1 MFSIIA
7 PTSPPVSV
15 QGSSTDSTTITLT
28 WMPPP
33 AEFHNGIVR
42 EYLINI
48 TELETGRKFQQMS
61 STTSASLVMLHPYY
75 VYQIAIA
82 AVTVSAGPYSEALDL
97 RTLEDGT
104 YIQSNTGVHLYTNDM
119 HFQCQ

>member
-1 MFSIIA
+1 MFSTTA
-7 PTSPPVSV
+7 PTSSPVGV

-42 EYLINI
+42 EYLINV
-48 TELETGRKFQQMS
+48 TELETGQMFQQMS
-61 STTSASLVMLHPYY
+61 LTTYASLVMLHPYY

-82 AVTVSAGPYSEALDL
+82 AVTVSTGPFSAALDL

-104 YIQSNTGVHLYTNDM
+104 YNYV
-119 HFQCQ
+119 